1 MKFFKRSKRK
11 DWNGE
16 YKERIITSLN
26 DIISGLRISLLW
38 DKECGLELGN
48 IYSGGEDGGKN
59 RSNPMHGVD
68 APSPSTAPVKD
79 RQVYHIHH

>member
-11 DWNGE
+11 DENGE
-16 YKERIITSLN
+16 HKKRTITSLY

-68 APSPSTAPVKD
+68 VPLPPTVPVKYS
-79 RQVYHIHH
+79 QVYHIHH